1 MTLSKTL
8 QRLRPLTAASSA
20 LFLLTC
26 LPVALRAQAP
36 STPPAQAAPAAPAQA
51 APAPAPNWQ
60 SYSYPAEG
68 FSAVFPFAPQ
78 FQKQNVPTDAGS
90 FELRSYLVEVG
101 SSAVYVGICDY
112 GTAVQGKSPDDVL
125 SGAQAGALTNIK
137 GHLISSSKITLGVYP
152 GLTLEA
158 ENDSMHFSARIYLVG
173 STLYQTLVAAPLS
186 QPFPDVQRFLDSFQ
200 LIART
205 QN

>member
-8 QRLRPLTAASSA
+8 KRLKPFSAASTT
-20 LFLLTC
+20 LFLLAC
-26 LPVALRAQAP
+26 LPAALRAQAP
-36 STPPAQAAPAAPAQA
+36 SAPPAQATPAAPSQA
-51 APAPAPNWQ
+51 APTPNWQ
-60 SYSYPAEG
+60 TYSYAADG
-68 FSAVFPFAPQ
+68 FSASFPFAPTTD
-78 FQKQNVPTDAGS
+78 KKNVPTNAGS
-90 FELRSYLVEVG
+90 FELRSYLAADG
-101 SSAVYVGICDY
+101 NSAVFVGVCDY
-112 GTAVQGKSPDDVL
+112 GTAIQGKNPNDVL
-125 SGAQAGALTNIK
+125 NGAQSGALTNAK

-152 GLTLEA
+152 GLSFEV

-186 QPFPDVQRFLDSFQ
+186 QPYPDVQRFLDSFQ